1 MIPTKLLSVLV
12 CAFLVA
18 QVLPCLAFQDSVA
31 TAAQRRT
38 LPQRRFLDDGDDP
51 YADLYDYKDFPTD
64 DAPDDGSALVIKGIT
79 DENPDGNTDT
89 DVSDSRANGL
99 LPLGT
104 HGGRV
109 PYPTKDPSPPTT
121 SDNNTDAS
129 RGVEGIQGGG
139 GVWWR
144 NNSGNGTAAPPS
156 SSPPRAGD
164 GDGGGDQEGHSD
176 GDGGS
181 SAGENQQKQEQ
192 GTSGNSSPPS
202 GSSSS
207 SSSSS
212 GSSGFSIN
220 GLPEGASI
228 AIVVACCLGGIL
240 LILGSLLVW
249 RMCLIGRV
257 VPSGAQHKGK
267 AVMIEDEE
275 EGPGSPS
282 SIRTA

>member
-1 MIPTKLLSVLV
+1 MIPSKLLSILV

-18 QVLPCLAFQDSVA
+18 QVLPCLASQHSVA
-31 TAAQRRT
+31 SVAQRRT
-38 LPQRRFLDDGDDP
+38 LPQRRFLDEADDP

-79 DENPDGNTDT
+79 DENPDGEGASDT

-109 PYPTKDPSPPTT
+109 PYPTKDPSPPT
-121 SDNNTDAS
+121 SANDTDS
-129 RGVEGIQGGG
+129 GRGVEGIAGSDVCADGD
-139 GVWWR
+139 
-144 NNSGNGTAAPPS
+144 
-156 SSPPRAGD
+156 SSP
-164 GDGGGDQEGHSD
+164 
-176 GDGGS
+176 
-181 SAGENQQKQEQ
+181 GENQQKQEQ
-192 GTSGNSSPPS
+192 GTSGSSNSTSS
-202 GSSSS
+202 GSS

-240 LILGSLLVW
+240 LILGSLLVA
-249 RMCLIGRV
+249 RMCLVGRV

>member
-121 SDNNTDAS
+121 SDNDTDAS

-156 SSPPRAGD
+156 S
-164 GDGGGDQEGHSD
+164 
-176 GDGGS
+176 
-181 SAGENQQKQEQ
+181 AGENQQKQEQ
-192 GTSGNSSPPS
+192 GTSGSSSPPS
-202 GSSSS
+202 GSS